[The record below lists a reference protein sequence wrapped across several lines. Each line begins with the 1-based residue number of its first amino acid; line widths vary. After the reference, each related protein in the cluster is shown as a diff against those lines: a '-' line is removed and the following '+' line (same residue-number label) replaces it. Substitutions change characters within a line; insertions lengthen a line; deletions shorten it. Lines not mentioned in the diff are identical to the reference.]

1 MDNDPF
7 GELACLFIRYQFGD
21 APGSFPDIA
30 LNAHGHR
37 RFRCYVCTVQTWG
50 TTDAKLKLAKTSEL
64 VFIFFAYVNP
74 DLLTLL
80 VPSYKRCH
88 SLRVG
93 QMRTLVF
100 NWTSQ

>member
-7 GELACLFIRYQFGD
+7 GELACFFICYQFRD

-30 LNAHGHR
+30 LNAYGHR

-80 VPSYKRCH
+80 VPSPERHY
-88 SLRVG
+88 SLGGGRYG
-93 QMRTLVF
+93 H
-100 NWTSQ
+100 